1 YTYIVLKDGIS
12 KDATEAKFPELLTKY
27 VGPQIKQFLGI
38 TIEDF
43 QKAGNQFS
51 YHLEPLKD
59 IHLRGAVQYPI
70 EPGGSLTN
78 VYIFAII
85 AFLILVIA
93 IINYINLAT
102 AKSAGRARE
111 VGIRKVSGSHKSG
124 LILQFLGESFII
136 VSIAAVLASL
146 FVLVLTPLFSQ
157 LTGKEISTGLFSGY
171 QGYVGLAALIIFV
184 GTAAGFYPAF
194 MLASYKP
201 VDVLKGTMNPG
212 SVSKTMRG
220 ILVVFQFAVSIII
233 IIGAF
238 VVYRQLDFM
247 TSADMGLDKQN
258 LLVVRRPDKLGTKL
272 ESFKEQLLSI
282 PGVVKAGNS
291 LAVPGKLYSNNA
303 FLLDDDPTKA
313 THLIYQDAVS
323 YNYAETMGVKLAEGR
338 FFSKEYGNDT
348 LSMVLNEAAVKSLG
362 LSNPIGKYILQPSGR
377 PGNFVKRQVI
387 GIMKDFNIQSMHMK
401 IPPVC
406 YTFMP
411 GNYEGYLCIRL
422 NSNDIQSTIRKIE
435 ALWKEYSNRQPFQY
449 TFFDEEFNRLYE
461 TEYKAGRLF
470 ILFAVLAIFI
480 ACLGLTGLIT
490 YMTTIRTKEIG
501 IRKTYGGTESSII
514 ALFSREVVVLI
525 LISSLFAYP
534 VAFFGIR
541 IWLETFA
548 EKTSVS
554 PLIYLVSS
562 LIGFTIGWFS
572 IMYHAVK
579 AAGYNPSEALRY
591 K

>member
-1 YTYIVLKDGIS
+1 
-12 KDATEAKFPELLTKY
+12 
-27 VGPQIKQFLGI
+27 
-38 TIEDF
+38 
-43 QKAGNQFS
+43 
-51 YHLEPLKD
+51 
-59 IHLRGAVQYPI
+59 
-70 EPGGSLTN
+70 
-78 VYIFAII
+78 
-85 AFLILVIA
+85 
-93 IINYINLAT
+93 
-102 AKSAGRARE
+102 
-111 VGIRKVSGSHKSG
+111 
-124 LILQFLGESFII
+124 
-136 VSIAAVLASL
+136 
-146 FVLVLTPLFSQ
+146 
-157 LTGKEISTGLFSGY
+157 
-171 QGYVGLAALIIFV
+171 
-184 GTAAGFYPAF
+184 
-194 MLASYKP
+194 
-201 VDVLKGTMNPG
+201 
-212 SVSKTMRG
+212 
-220 ILVVFQFAVSIII
+220 
-233 IIGAF
+233 
-238 VVYRQLDFM
+238 
-247 TSADMGLDKQN
+247 
-258 LLVVRRPDKLGTKL
+258 
-272 ESFKEQLLSI
+272 
-282 PGVVKAGNS
+282 
-291 LAVPGKLYSNNA
+291 
-303 FLLDDDPTKA
+303 
-313 THLIYQDAVS
+313 
-323 YNYAETMGVKLAEGR
+323 
-338 FFSKEYGNDT
+338 
-348 LSMVLNEAAVKSLG
+348 
-362 LSNPIGKYILQPSGR
+362 
-377 PGNFVKRQVI
+377 
-387 GIMKDFNIQSMHMK
+387 
-401 IPPVC
+401 
-406 YTFMP
+406 MP